1 MEYLDSF
8 KTEASLISQH
18 GENMAFIVWSMGL
31 YLNTSDLNQLATDC
45 LTDSPGDK
53 KIDFLKIDTEDNIL
67 YLVQGYYTTK
77 EKEVAPANK
86 ASDLNTAIAW
96 LTDGDIDAFPEGLK
110 GQIQDAREAINDGS
124 VTQVKLIYLHNCGES
139 KQVQEE
145 LATAAKHMMTSL
157 AALSINVSSYEL
169 GNRAL
174 NRLFLNQAANIVV
187 TEDVVCPFT
196 VSYEEQS
203 EKWDAAI
210 VTVNGTWLRDMFTQY
225 QGDLFS
231 ANYRSYLGTARKYI
245 NQGIKSSAERSSN
258 NFWAFNN
265 GITILTQGYESK
277 SKKTIL
283 HGISIINGAQTTGTL
298 GMLPLSTNLDN
309 VKILARIIQC
319 TDPELISDIVRYN
332 NTQNRISAWDSY
344 GNDPC
349 QSELKRQFNE
359 LKYDYICKRGFENHD
374 SLLSIE
380 ICAQPLLAFL
390 GKYKDANRSKTAVFE
405 SQTLY
410 KEAFDRTK
418 ARHVL
423 FVCCLNACVLQIKT
437 ENKNR
442 VLGATSPVGDTDKRV
457 YDMFAPIRARFL
469 ILAIIG
475 DVLMKLNNKLTDKKE
490 ICLTPEYASSEKKS
504 YQDVMAE
511 MKPLVNMIVTQIA
524 IYDSPNS
531 FIGHYSDVNILSDV
545 SSFVERGIS
554 TLRSSITQVE
564 DVINNFMLFTC
575 NG

>member
-8 KTEASLISQH
+8 KSESSLISQH
-18 GENMAFIVWSMGL
+18 GENLAFIVWSMGL
-31 YLNTSDLNQLATDC
+31 YLNTSDLDQLATDC
-45 LTDSPGDK
+45 LTDCPGDK

-67 YLVQGYYTTK
+67 YLAQGFYTTK
-77 EKEVAPANK
+77 EKETAPANK

-96 LTDGDIDAFPEGLK
+96 LTDGDIAAFPEGLK
-110 GQIQDAREAINDGS
+110 GQIQDARDAINDGS

-145 LATAAKHMMTSL
+145 LTTAATHMATSL
-157 AALSINVSSYEL
+157 AVHNITVTPYEV

-187 TEDVVCPFT
+187 TEDVDCPFA
-196 VSYEEQS
+196 VSYEETS
-203 EKWDAAI
+203 DKWDAAI
-210 VTVNGTWLRDMFTQY
+210 MTVNGTWLRSIFTQY
-225 QGDLFS
+225 KGDLFS

-245 NQGIKSSAERSSN
+245 NQGIKTSAERSSN

-277 SKKTIL
+277 PSKTIL

-298 GMLPLSTNLDN
+298 GMLPAATSLDN

-349 QSELKRQFNE
+349 QSELKRQFKE
-359 LKYDYICKRGFENHD
+359 LNYDYICKRGFENRD

-380 ICAQPLLAFL
+380 VSAQPLLAFL

-418 ARHVL
+418 ARHLL

-437 ENKNR
+437 ENKNK
-442 VLGATSPVGDTDKRV
+442 VLSATNPIGDSDKRV
-457 YDMFAPIRARFL
+457 YDMFAPIRSRFL

-475 DVLMKLNNKLTDKKE
+475 EVLTRLNNQLTDKKE
-490 ICLTPEYASSEKKS
+490 ICLTPDHANSNKKV
-504 YQDVMAE
+504 YQDVVTE

-524 IYDSPNS
+524 TYDTPNS
-531 FIGHYSDVNILSDV
+531 FIGHYSDANVLTEV
-545 SSFVERGIS
+545 PAFVERGIS
-554 TLRSSITQVE
+554 TLRSSIPQVDE
-564 DVINNFMLFTC
+564 IINNFMSFTC